1 MMKFFVLV
9 VMCLAGMFSL
19 TMLFLFALIAWFKN
33 EQFMFDFADTPFLRW
48 PMFFAAIANAAIVLL
63 YLMEWN
69 C

>member
-1 MMKFFVLV
+1 MMKLFALV

-19 TMLFLFALIAWFKN
+19 TMLFLFALIVSFKN
-33 EQFMFDFADTPFLRW
+33 EHFMFDFADTPFLRW
-48 PMFFAAIANAAIVLL
+48 LMFFAAIANAAIVLL

>member
-1 MMKFFVLV
+1 MMKLFALV

-19 TMLFLFALIAWFKN
+19 TMMILFGLIVGFKN
-33 EQFMFDFADTPFLRW
+33 EQFMFDFADAPFLRW
-48 PMFFAAIANAAIVLL
+48 LMFFAAIANAAIVLL

>member
-1 MMKFFVLV
+1 MKLFAIV

-19 TMLFLFALIAWFKN
+19 AMLFLFALIVWFKN
-33 EQFMFDFADTPFLRW
+33 EQFMFDFADAPFIRW
-48 PMFFAAIANAAIVLL
+48 LMLFAAIANAAIVLL

>member
-1 MMKFFVLV
+1 MLKLFALV

-19 TMLFLFALIAWFKN
+19 TMLFLCALIVGFKN
-33 EQFMFDFADTPFLRW
+33 ERFKFDSGDTPFLRW
-48 PMFFAAIANAAIVLL
+48 LMFFAAIANAAIVLL